1 MAKLLYLISED
12 WFFCSHFM
20 DRAKA
25 AQAEGFEV
33 LVLTRE
39 SRHGHLIREA
49 GFRLLPLEM
58 ERSSTNLWKEGRVL
72 RQVWSTYRRER
83 PELVHHVAL
92 KPIIYGSLVARF
104 LGIRGIVNAPV
115 GMGYLFTSRHF
126 KATLLR
132 PVVRVLL
139 KGLLNPRGSKVVFE
153 NDEDLQ
159 TTVSNG
165 TVRSADAV
173 LIQGAGVDT
182 TRFHPTLAP
191 AGPPVVVM
199 AARMLKDK
207 GVKEYVEAAALLK
220 QRGVAA
226 KFWLVG
232 APDPGNPSS
241 FTTAELQAWQSEG
254 AVEWL
259 GHREDMAAL
268 LRNCHI
274 ACLPSYREGLPKFL
288 LEAMASGLAA
298 VSTDTTGCRH
308 AVQEGV
314 SGLLVPVR
322 DAHAL
327 ADALQKLI
335 IDEPQRVRMGGAGRL
350 RALNTFSNQQIQQ
363 LTLVQ
368 YQQLVSHG

>member
-49 GFRLLPLEM
+49 GFRLLPLAM
-58 ERSSTNLWKEGRVL
+58 ERSSTNLWKEALVL

-83 PELVHHVAL
+83 PDLVHHVAL
-92 KPIIYGSLVARF
+92 KPIIYGSLVARI
-104 LGIRGIVNAPV
+104 LGISAILNAPV

-126 KATLLR
+126 KAALLR
-132 PVVRVLL
+132 PLVRVLL

-159 TTVSNG
+159 ATVTNG
-165 TVRSADAV
+165 TVRFKDAV

-182 TRFHPTLAP
+182 TRFHPAQVP

-207 GVKEYVEAAALLK
+207 GVAEYVEAAALLK
-220 QRGVAA
+220 HRGVAA
-226 KFWLVG
+226 KFWLIG

-241 FTTAELQAWQSEG
+241 FTTAELEAWQSQG
-254 AVEWL
+254 VVEWL
-259 GHREDMAAL
+259 GHREDLAAL
-268 LRNCHI
+268 LRHCHI

-288 LEAMASGLAA
+288 LEAMASGLAV

-308 AVQEGV
+308 AVQDGV

-322 DAHAL
+322 DAQAL
-327 ADALQKLI
+327 ADVLQKLI
-335 IDEPQRVRMGGAGRL
+335 ADEPQRARMGAAGRL
-350 RALNTFSNQQIQQ
+350 RALSTFSNQQIQQ
-363 LTLVQ
+363 LTLAQ